1 MIKKLKR
8 FIKDIWSIIK
18 LPETAILPGQIA
30 FFVIL
35 SLVPVITLI
44 VYGANIF
51 GISIDTIGRAI
62 EVNFS
67 SEVAKMVMPI
77 ISGDKV
83 DITVLILFINI
94 FYIASSGADSII
106 FVSNEIYNIKQSSWW
121 RRRLKAIVL
130 TIAIVILVLFVML
143 VPAYGE
149 RIISA
154 LDYFNITSVIAPL
167 YKIIQGPI
175 SWLIMFMIIKVI
187 YTISPDKPL
196 PSSKVNLGAAFTT
209 IGWVLVTMFYRFL
222 TTNFSRYD
230 LLYGGLSNIAIL
242 MLWIYF
248 LSYIFVIGMS
258 LNSLGENKE
267 MEKTGSIKT
276 NF

>member
-18 LPETAILPGQIA
+18 LPETTILPGQIA